1 MSEVTI
7 EKSSVETIMRD
18 GTVLGADLYLPEGD
32 GPFPTIVE
40 RTAHYK
46 DRVFSN
52 PLFTF
57 LAENGYAVLAQN
69 TADRWRIERDVRP
82 FFTYGLTDADDG
94 FDTIEWAA
102 AQDWCDGKIGGYG
115 FSYPAWCQWM
125 LAAEKPPH
133 LVAMFNGGMT
143 PRTTD
148 WQMGGVYRIGR
159 QLQWTLGPMAADTQR
174 WFEEP
179 HGPDSHDAYWNQKN
193 TIDRDKWLWYL
204 PQKDLPLEMI
214 GGIRERYVEWLDHM
228 HEDRWKLD
236 QNFGKIDI
244 PVFHRTSW
252 YDRLSRTVEMFTGM
266 QKLAPSEETRA
277 AQRMIIGPW
286 SHKGSHLL
294 PRQVAEVDFGPAAEQ
309 NVFDWIVPWF
319 DYWLKGIQNE
329 TMDSAPVR
337 LFVMG
342 KNEWRNE
349 QEWPLSRAL
358 QTEFYLHSDGSANT
372 PAGDGSLT
380 VDVPQ
385 NEPSDNYSYDPRDPV
400 MTLFH
405 NESQDEPHDQRVLD
419 HRRDVLIYQTE
430 PLDSPIEVTGVPQ
443 ITLYASSSARDTD
456 FTAKLIDVY
465 PDGFSQDLCYGIVR
479 ARFREGFDTPKL
491 LEAGVVYEYNIELM
505 PTSNLFQKGHRI
517 RVDISSSDFPNF
529 DRNHNTGGD
538 DYGETDLI
546 VADQTVFH
554 DRDYPSRITLP
565 VVEG

>member
-69 TADRWRIERDVRP
+69 AADRWRIERDVRP

-125 LAAEKPPH
+125 LAAENPPH

>member
-1 MSEVTI
+1 
-7 EKSSVETIMRD
+7 
-18 GTVLGADLYLPEGD
+18 
-32 GPFPTIVE
+32 
-40 RTAHYK
+40 
-46 DRVFSN
+46 
-52 PLFTF
+52 
-57 LAENGYAVLAQN
+57 
-69 TADRWRIERDVRP
+69 
-82 FFTYGLTDADDG
+82 
-94 FDTIEWAA
+94 
-102 AQDWCDGKIGGYG
+102 
-115 FSYPAWCQWM
+115 
-125 LAAEKPPH
+125 
-133 LVAMFNGGMT
+133 
-143 PRTTD
+143 
-148 WQMGGVYRIGR
+148 
-159 QLQWTLGPMAADTQR
+159 
-174 WFEEP
+174 
-179 HGPDSHDAYWNQKN
+179 
-193 TIDRDKWLWYL
+193 
-204 PQKDLPLEMI
+204 
-214 GGIRERYVEWLDHM
+214 
-228 HEDRWKLD
+228 
-236 QNFGKIDI
+236 
-244 PVFHRTSW
+244 
-252 YDRLSRTVEMFTGM
+252 MFTGM

-277 AQRMIIGPW
+277 AQRMITGPW

-491 LEAGVVYEYNIELM
+491 LEPGVVYEYNIELM

>member
-1 MSEVTI
+1 
-7 EKSSVETIMRD
+7 
-18 GTVLGADLYLPEGD
+18 
-32 GPFPTIVE
+32 
-40 RTAHYK
+40 
-46 DRVFSN
+46 
-52 PLFTF
+52 
-57 LAENGYAVLAQN
+57 
-69 TADRWRIERDVRP
+69 
-82 FFTYGLTDADDG
+82 
-94 FDTIEWAA
+94 
-102 AQDWCDGKIGGYG
+102 
-115 FSYPAWCQWM
+115 
-125 LAAEKPPH
+125 
-133 LVAMFNGGMT
+133 
-143 PRTTD
+143 
-148 WQMGGVYRIGR
+148 MGGVYRIGR

-372 PAGDGSLT
+372 PSGDGSLT

>member
-69 TADRWRIERDVRP
+69 AADRWRIERDVRP

-294 PRQVAEVDFGPAAEQ
+294 PRQVGEVDFGPAAEQ

-372 PAGDGSLT
+372 PSGDGSLT

>member
-69 TADRWRIERDVRP
+69 AADRWRIERDVRP

-179 HGPDSHDAYWNQKN
+179 HGPDSYDAYWNQKN

-491 LEAGVVYEYNIELM
+491 LEPGVVYEYNIELM

>member
-40 RTAHYK
+40 RRPHYK
-46 DRVFSN
+46 AYDQE

-57 LAENGYAVLAQN
+57 LAENGYAVLLQN
-69 TADRWRIERDVRP
+69 AADRWRIERDVRP

-159 QLQWTLGPMAADTQR
+159 QLQWTLGPMAADTQW

-179 HGPDSHDAYWNQKN
+179 HGPDSYDAYWNQKN

-294 PRQVAEVDFGPAAEQ
+294 PRQVGEVDFGPAAEQ

-491 LEAGVVYEYNIELM
+491 LEPGVVYEYNIELM

-538 DYGETDLI
+538 DYGETDLV

>member
-1 MSEVTI
+1 MAEVPI
-7 EKSSVETIMRD
+7 KKSKVETIMRD

-69 TADRWRIERDVRP
+69 AADRWRIERDVRP

-372 PAGDGSLT
+372 PSGDGSLT